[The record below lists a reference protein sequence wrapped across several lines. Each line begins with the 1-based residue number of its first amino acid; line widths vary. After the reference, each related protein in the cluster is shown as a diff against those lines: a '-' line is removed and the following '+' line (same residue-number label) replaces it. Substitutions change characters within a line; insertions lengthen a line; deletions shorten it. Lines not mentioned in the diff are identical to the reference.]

1 MQPNFHIFT
10 SSPDSI
16 GDAGSRFAISGQ
28 HPVQHGQNARN
39 CAFAWLLRAINRHAM
54 VKPKQN

>member
-28 HPVQHGQNARN
+28 HPVQHGKRAQTALSHGY
-39 CAFAWLLRAINRHAM
+39 FAPINRHAM